1 VHASVNLPADCT
13 VWTAAD
19 IRCPSVHKPEPG
31 DLWRRRV
38 KLHIF
43 MYIFGIYSYDVLMAY
58 SEAPPVITVADA
70 RAGLSARLR
79 GFRAAPETA
88 RAVTIGS
95 HRRPEAVLVPFDQF
109 RALSVPPGHRQVRV
123 LALLQDRSGLIR
135 RVASLNNIDTVAVFG
150 SVARGT
156 ETEAS
161 DIDLLVTPSDSAS
174 LFDLAQFEIDIS
186 ELTGRDVDVVSRRAL
201 SPERDKMILEGAI
214 EL

>member
-1 VHASVNLPADCT
+1 M
-13 VWTAAD
+13 
-19 IRCPSVHKPEPG
+19 
-31 DLWRRRV
+31 
-38 KLHIF
+38 HIF
-43 MYIFGIYSYDVLMAY
+43 MYIFGIRSYDGVMAY

-70 RAGLSARLR
+70 RAGLSAILR
-79 GFRAAPETA
+79 GFRADPETA
-88 RAVTIGS
+88 QAVTIGS

-109 RALSVPPGHRQVRV
+109 RALSAPPVRRPVRV
-123 LALLQDRSGLIR
+123 LALLQDRSELIH
-135 RVASLNNIDTVAVFG
+135 RVASLNNIDNVAVFG

-201 SPERDKMILEGAI
+201 NPERDKMILEEAI